1 MKSKTLILTGFL
13 ALSSLAVSAQKKAK
27 APKAKAN
34 VKTFIIG
41 PQKNPC
47 MSINQQ
53 GDCYQLKTSK
63 TQKNWE
69 NFSQPIK
76 GFKYTPGY
84 EYEIQVRAD
93 KPKESLEGATEEYTF
108 VKTVSK
114 KKAKS

>member
-1 MKSKTLILTGFL
+1 MKSKNLILIGFL
-13 ALSSLAVSAQKKAK
+13 ALSSIAVSAQKKTK
-27 APKAKAN
+27 APKARAN
-34 VKTFIIG
+34 MKTFIIG
-41 PQKNPC
+41 PERTPC

-63 TQKNWE
+63 SQKNWDS
-69 NFSQPIK
+69 FSQPIK

-84 EYEIQVRAD
+84 EYVIQVRAD
-93 KPKESLEGATEEYTF
+93 KPKESLEGATEVYTF